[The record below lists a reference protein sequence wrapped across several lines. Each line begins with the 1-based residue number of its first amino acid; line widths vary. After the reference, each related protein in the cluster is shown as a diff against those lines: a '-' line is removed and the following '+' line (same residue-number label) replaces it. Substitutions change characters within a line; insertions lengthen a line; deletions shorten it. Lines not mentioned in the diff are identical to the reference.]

1 MKMTEKYGKEI
12 TTMKKN
18 KMMRVAAVMLVC
30 VLLSTSIISGTF
42 AKYVTQTSASDT
54 ARVAKFGVALATGG
68 TLFGQQ
74 YQKHD
79 TTDTEIP
86 STIENTVIVDTEIN
100 DKIVAPGTSS
110 NDLNGGTDTYKGLT
124 FSVTGKPE
132 VAVKVSFSVAT
143 TGDNA
148 WKDIVLPT
156 GNNYRDYTVYPADGT
171 FNVTADYHP
180 LKFTLC
186 DKNND
191 PITVGSDTLEDVT
204 LETIVNYLNGTD
216 SDLYFPA
223 NTNLANELGHYTLYW
238 KWDFYVDDTTDKYD
252 TFLGQHVAGDV
263 SAVVPQAAQDAFSE
277 NVKIAITMTVT
288 QID

>member
-1 MKMTEKYGKEI
+1 
-12 TTMKKN
+12 MKKN

-42 AKYVTQTSASDT
+42 AKYVTETSASDV
-54 ARVAKFGVALATGG
+54 ARVARFGVTLGTGG
-68 TLFGQQ
+68 TLFGKQ

-86 STIENTVIVDTEIN
+86 GSIANTVIVDSSID

-110 NDLNGGTDTYKGLT
+110 NDLNSGADAYKGLT

-132 VAVKVSFSVAT
+132 VAVKVTFSVAT
-143 TGDNA
+143 EGDNA
-148 WKDIVLPT
+148 WTDIVLPKAN
-156 GNNYRDYTVYPADGT
+156 GYKDYTVYPATGT
-171 FNVTADYHP
+171 FNVSEDYHP

-186 DKNND
+186 DKLNN
-191 PITVGSDTLEDVT
+191 PITPDGGSELKDVP

-216 SDLYFPA
+216 SDLYFGA
-223 NTNLANELGHYTLYW
+223 GTDLESALGHYTLYW
-238 KWDFYVDDTTDKYD
+238 KWDFYVDATTDKYD
-252 TFLGQHVAGDV
+252 TFLGQAQRADLGVTIP
-263 SAVVPQAAQDAFSE
+263 SAETTYSGTVR
-277 NVKIAITMTVT
+277 IAITMTVT